1 MGPDD
6 VTVVIATR
14 DRCSTLLG
22 TLERLRALPD
32 APAVIVVDNG
42 SADGTAAA
50 VRRVAPEARVIAL
63 PGNVGVAA
71 RNIGTRAATTPLVAF
86 CDDDSWW
93 SAGALARAARHFTDH
108 PRLGLLAGRILVGP
122 QQRLDPTCEHMAR
135 GPRLSDAPGP
145 AVAGFLACAVVLRRD
160 ALLAAGGFEERFG
173 IGGEEALL
181 TMDLLTAGW
190 AAAYADD
197 VVAHHHPHPGHRRGR
212 RRAIVRN
219 DLWTAWLRRP
229 VRVAMGVTLRAL
241 TPRRAGGLADA
252 LAGSA
257 WVWRQRR
264 VLPAPIERQL
274 RMIAQTPSG
283 QLGVR
288 SRTTGNEGVPSS
300 VR

>member
-1 MGPDD
+1 MGPD
-6 VTVVIATR
+6 VTVVIATHN
-14 DRCSTLLG
+14 RCPTLLS
-22 TLERLRALPD
+22 TLERLRVLPE

-42 SADGTAAA
+42 SADGSAAA

-63 PGNVGVAA
+63 PDNVGIAA

-93 SAGALARAARHFTDH
+93 SAGALARASRHFAAH
-108 PRLGLLAGRILVGP
+108 PRLGLLAGRILIGP

-135 GPRLSDAPGP
+135 GPRLPGAPGP
-145 AVAGFLACAVVLRRD
+145 AVVGFLACAVVFRRD
-160 ALLAAGGFEERFG
+160 ALLAVGGFEERFG

-190 AAAYADD
+190 TASYADD
-197 VVAHHHPHPGHRRGR
+197 VVAHHHPHPGHRHGR

-229 VRVAMGVTLRAL
+229 VRVAMGATLRAL
-241 TPRRAGGLADA
+241 TPRRAVGLIDA

-257 WVWRQRR
+257 WVWRRRR
-264 VLPAPIERQL
+264 VLPAPVERQL
-274 RMIAQTPSG
+274 RMIARTPRG

-288 SRTTGNEGVPSS
+288 SRTTRSGRTPTSI
-300 VR
+300 R